1 MGYNRACVS
10 LAPGHHV
17 LGVPWMLAST
27 LLHLPSELYLLLLRA
42 VSSYSEVRLK
52 HRACMKFAS
61 MRDRMIKNADFGV
74 WESCAMSHIY
84 DYIEALSWRIR

>member
-27 LLHLPSELYLLLLRA
+27 LLHLPSELYSLLLHA
-42 VSSYSEVRLK
+42 VSSWPEVQLQ
-52 HRACMKFAS
+52 HIACMNFAT
-61 MRDRMIKNADFGV
+61 MRD
-74 WESCAMSHIY
+74 SL
-84 DYIEALSWRIR
+84 IE